1 MGCSRQMRLIATD
14 SCTGVVCRC
23 EERAQVLD
31 SVVSR
36 LGELQTGVRQVDTW
50 IGATLN
56 ALKHD
61 RDPHSLK
68 NRVEGLFSVFRLLG
82 HVASVAWM
90 LQTQ

>member
-1 MGCSRQMRLIATD
+1 MGTMGCSRQMRLIATD

-23 EERAQVLD
+23 EERGQVLD

-68 NRVEGLFSVFRLLG
+68 NRVEGLFSVFSFQVTS
-82 HVASVAWM
+82 HP
-90 LQTQ
+90 